1 MLIRDEISFWL
12 FREDISLV
20 WFVWLLLD
28 LSMVVGL
35 ILALELVILKSEW
48 VVEFLAA
55 DNKKVLDF
63 YISNNLFYR
72 VLFLK

>member
-28 LSMVVGL
+28 LSMVVWL